1 MRVLIAFFIGI
12 AATLAWQ
19 SYGNTAREMIANSSP
34 RLSWLAPQDE
44 VAQTDSAPTT
54 ATASSHDSEEFK
66 EVSASLAT
74 LEQKVDQLAAQ
85 LVAAQAQMAR
95 DLTAKL
101 QASEEGILS
110 KISVPPPQ
118 PAAAPVRRPA
128 PPPVQVAPAR

>member
-44 VAQTDSAPTT
+44 VAQTDSATTT
-54 ATASSHDSEEFK
+54 ATAPTAPSHHSEEIK
-66 EVSASLAT
+66 DVSASRAT

-85 LVAAQAQMAR
+85 LVAAQEQMPR
-95 DLTAKL
+95 DLTANL
-101 QASEEGILS
+101 PASEEAI
-110 KISVPPPQ
+110 
-118 PAAAPVRRPA
+118 
-128 PPPVQVAPAR
+128 